1 MFKVT
6 GGKVEPIISIFQKK
20 NSFFLDDALQIPNSQ
35 KQITK
40 TSVSPLNGF
49 K

>member
-20 NSFFLDDALQIPNSQ
+20 NNFFLDDALQIPDSQ
-35 KQITK
+35 EKITK
-40 TSVSPLNGF
+40 TSGFPSNGF